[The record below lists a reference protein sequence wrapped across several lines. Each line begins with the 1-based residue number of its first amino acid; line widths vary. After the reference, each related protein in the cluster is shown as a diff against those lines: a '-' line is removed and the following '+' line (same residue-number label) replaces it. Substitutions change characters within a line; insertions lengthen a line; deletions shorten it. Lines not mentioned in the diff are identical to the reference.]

1 MDRQRTKSNKAT
13 NQSSTFWFFFTSSS
27 WEVWQTIT
35 QLPEHEA
42 ANVYPVG
49 QRSSKQGVRCWQKLK
64 PGSVDWRAETKL
76 QTTSDYSNW
85 VWGLAAA
92 SFPWQVV
99 WGHFWHVSQI
109 RSRPLIVKLGQWV
122 FISRSSDFLR
132 PLAESHPRWR
142 ESECEEQEGLYALN
156 SLTRPERLF
165 QPQFPARVSILDRT
179 HTPLYTHC
187 ASPNLFM
194 TVAQSCS

>member
-1 MDRQRTKSNKAT
+1 M
-13 NQSSTFWFFFTSSS
+13 
-27 WEVWQTIT
+27 
-35 QLPEHEA
+35 
-42 ANVYPVG
+42 YPVG
-49 QRSSKQGVRCWQKLK
+49 QRSSKQGCWQKLK
-64 PGSVDWRAETKL
+64 PGSVDWWAETKL

-122 FISRSSDFLR
+122 FISQSSDFLR

-142 ESECEEQEGLYALN
+142 ESECEEQEGVYALN
-156 SLTRPERLF
+156 SLTRHSISESWASFPV
-165 QPQFPARVSILDRT
+165 PQFPAWVSILDRT